1 MRIAVYGI
9 GYVGSVTAA
18 CLASAGHDVLAVDLH
33 PGKVD
38 AINAG
43 RSPIVEAGL
52 APLID
57 AAVRAGTLRATT
69 SVDDAAGR
77 DVALVCVGTPSLP
90 HGGQDLSALTRVC
103 RDLAARFGAHP
114 YPVVIVR
121 STVLPGV
128 LDREVREALERASGR
143 RVGTDLGLCVAPEF
157 LREGS
162 GVADF
167 YAPPMTLLGPV
178 DPRAGDLAEA
188 LLAVPGAPTQRLTP
202 DEAVLVKYASNAF
215 HAMKVAFANE
225 VDALAARC
233 GADGRAVMGAFAR
246 DEKLNVSAKYL
257 RPGFAFGG
265 SCLPKD
271 LRAMLHAA
279 RHHDLPLPLL
289 ESVLVSNERRVGAAL
304 ADIAAMGVRR
314 VAVLGLSFK
323 PGTDDLRESPLVTL
337 VETLVGRG
345 YAVRVFDASLSL
357 ENLTGSNQR
366 FITRALPHL
375 DALLAD
381 SVEEATRDAELVVL
395 GHVRRAGEERFV
407 PAPGQRVLDLARGG

>member
-1 MRIAVYGI
+1 M
-9 GYVGSVTAA
+9 
-18 CLASAGHDVLAVDLH
+18 
-33 PGKVD
+33 
-38 AINAG
+38 
-43 RSPIVEAGL
+43 
-52 APLID
+52 
-57 AAVRAGTLRATT
+57 
-69 SVDDAAGR
+69 
-77 DVALVCVGTPSLP
+77 
-90 HGGQDLSALTRVC
+90 
-103 RDLAARFGAHP
+103 
-114 YPVVIVR
+114 VVVR

-128 LDREVREALERASGR
+128 LDREVREALESASGR

-178 DPRAGDLAEA
+178 DPRAGDIAEA
-188 LLAVPGAPTQRLTP
+188 LLAVPGAPTQRLAP

-225 VDALAARC
+225 VDALAARY

-279 RHHDLPLPLL
+279 RHQDLPLPLL

-345 YAVRVFDASLSL
+345 YAVRVFDPSLTL

-366 FITRALPHL
+366 FIARALPHL
-375 DALLAD
+375 DALLA
-381 SVEEATRDAELVVL
+381 SLRRG
-395 GHVRRAGEERFV
+395 GHPRRRARGARARAATGGCRASS
-407 PAPGQRVLDLARGG
+407 PRRGSGCSTSRAAGDSPGARRLTPCAAH